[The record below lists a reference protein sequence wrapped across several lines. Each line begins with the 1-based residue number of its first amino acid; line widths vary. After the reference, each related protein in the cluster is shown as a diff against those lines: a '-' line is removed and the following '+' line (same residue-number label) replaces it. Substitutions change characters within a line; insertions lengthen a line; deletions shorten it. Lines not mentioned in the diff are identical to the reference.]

1 MDMKLMFRFFFH
13 VAAMNFHD
21 FNGEIN
27 VVSFKWI

>member
-1 MDMKLMFRFFFH
+1 MDMKLMFRFFY